1 MIFGPSV
8 TIVIRINEENMYK
21 EQIDTKRIPAHVAII
36 MDGNGRWAKLR
47 GENRSKGHIEGVETV
62 RRIVTE
68 SVKLGIRYLTLYT
81 FSTENWNRP
90 QAEVA
95 ALMGLLFDNLE
106 EEIFMKNNVAFRV
119 IGDMSRMPEA
129 VLDRIRMLEK
139 RTAANDRMTL
149 VLALSYSSKWEL
161 THAVRSIAN
170 EVIAGKLN
178 PDSIDEQ
185 TIASRLATNF
195 MPDPDLLIRTGGE
208 VRLSNY
214 LLWQCAYSELY
225 FCDTLWPDFTEEE
238 LAKAICNYQ
247 SKERRYGKTSEQVAG
262 NQCDK

>member
-1 MIFGPSV
+1 
-8 TIVIRINEENMYK
+8 MYK
-21 EQIDTKRIPAHVAII
+21 EQINPAKVPAHIAII

-47 GENRSKGHIEGVETV
+47 GEERSRGHIEGVETV

-68 SVKLGIRYLTLYT
+68 SVKLGIKYLTLYT

-90 QAEVA
+90 AAEVA

-106 EEIFMKNNVAFRV
+106 DEIFMKNNVGFRV
-119 IGDMSRMPEA
+119 VGDMSRMPA
-129 VLDRIRMLEK
+129 PVLERIRRLEQT
-139 RTAANDRMTL
+139 TAKNDRMTL

-161 THAVRSIAN
+161 TTTMRHIAS
-170 EVIAGKLN
+170 EVANGSLKPEDISE
-178 PDSIDEQ
+178 D
-185 TIASRLATNF
+185 TIATRLATNF

-225 FCDTLWPDFTEEE
+225 FCDTLWPDFDEEE
-238 LAKAICNYQ
+238 LAKAICNFQ
-247 SKERRYGKTSEQVAG
+247 SKERRYGKTSEQVIAEEK
-262 NQCDK
+262 N

>member
-1 MIFGPSV
+1 
-8 TIVIRINEENMYK
+8 MYK
-21 EQIDTKRIPAHVAII
+21 EQINQAKVPAHIAII

-47 GENRSKGHIEGVETV
+47 GEERSRGHIEGVETV

-68 SVKLGIRYLTLYT
+68 SVKLGIKYLTLYT

-90 QAEVA
+90 EAEVT

-106 EEIFMKNNVAFRV
+106 EEIFMKNNVGFRV
-119 IGDMSRMPEA
+119 VGDMSRMPA
-129 VLDRIRMLEK
+129 PVLERIRRLEDI
-139 RTAANDRMTL
+139 TAKNDQMTL

-161 THAVRSIAN
+161 TTAVRNIAD
-170 EVIAGKLN
+170 EVAAGTLKSE
-178 PDSIDEQ
+178 DITEE
-185 TIASRLATNF
+185 TIAAQLATNF

-225 FCDTLWPDFTEEE
+225 FCDTLWPDFDEEE
-238 LAKAICNYQ
+238 LAKAICNFQ
-247 SKERRYGKTSEQVAG
+247 SKERRYGKTSEQVTTEGA
-262 NQCDK
+262 N